1 MHAREWLWKIGHA
14 GRIGKR
20 SREFWKFCAQYLR
33 LITLLACVRRRQCS
47 WKSKEHHFGEKLT
60 INTIRHAILILISIY
75 DVIHCL
81 VSSWL
86 CHAQIECFSRV
97 AELST
102 WHVLLHCFQ
111 TGDVKQPH
119 LIITHTYRPS
129 HVICKHVFC
138 HQLAVTT
145 PSHWAWF
152 IRVLCNQMLRFGT
165 GFVSVWL
172 FSFNRVLYRRSIRT
186 ISKSITFK
194 DRNCTTVQWWIQ
206 FRLD

>member
-1 MHAREWLWKIGHA
+1 MLTWIWFIDFDKLGKIGLEP
-14 GRIGKR
+14 IKYC
-20 SREFWKFCAQYLR
+20 KFCAQCLR
-33 LITLLACVRRRQCS
+33 LITLFACVRRHQCS
-47 WKSKEHHFGEKLT
+47 WKSKEHHFGEKIT
-60 INTIRHAILILISIY
+60 INTVNYAILILISIY
-75 DVIHCL
+75 NVIHCL

-86 CHAQIECFSRV
+86 CRAQIECFNRV

-152 IRVLCNQMLRFGT
+152 IRVLCNQILRFGT
-165 GFVSVWL
+165 GFVSIWL
-172 FSFNRVLYRRSIRT
+172 FPFDSYIEG
-186 ISKSITFK
+186 
-194 DRNCTTVQWWIQ
+194 Q
-206 FRLD
+206 

>member
-1 MHAREWLWKIGHA
+1 M
-14 GRIGKR
+14 
-20 SREFWKFCAQYLR
+20 
-33 LITLLACVRRRQCS
+33 RRRQCS

-81 VSSWL
+81 VSL
-86 CHAQIECFSRV
+86 RRCRAQIEYFSGV

>member
-1 MHAREWLWKIGHA
+1 M
-14 GRIGKR
+14 
-20 SREFWKFCAQYLR
+20 
-33 LITLLACVRRRQCS
+33 RRDQCS
-47 WKSKEHHFGEKLT
+47 WNSWVHHFGEKIK
-60 INTIRHAILILISIY
+60 INSINYAILILISIF

-81 VSSWL
+81 VSL
-86 CHAQIECFSRV
+86 RHCRAQIEWLSRV

-119 LIITHTYRPS
+119 LIITDTYRPS
-129 HVICKHVFC
+129 RVICKHVFC

-152 IRVLCNQMLRFGT
+152 IRILCNQMLRFST

-186 ISKSITFK
+186 MSRSITSK

-206 FRLD
+206 FCLD

>member
-1 MHAREWLWKIGHA
+1 M
-14 GRIGKR
+14 
-20 SREFWKFCAQYLR
+20 
-33 LITLLACVRRRQCS
+33 RRDQCS
-47 WKSKEHHFGEKLT
+47 WNSWVHHFGEKIK
-60 INTIRHAILILISIY
+60 INSINYAILILISIF

-81 VSSWL
+81 VSL
-86 CHAQIECFSRV
+86 RHCRAQIEWLSRV

-119 LIITHTYRPS
+119 LIITDTYRPS
-129 HVICKHVFC
+129 SVICKHVFC

-152 IRVLCNQMLRFGT
+152 IRILCNQMLRFGT

-186 ISKSITFK
+186 MSRSITSK

-206 FRLD
+206 FCLD